1 MFGSGSDILL
11 NSGFDVFRKP
21 NPDTARPPG
30 SGFAILLNTDT
41 VLHAWLLERVRGE
54 GRVPPDGMTRGAG

>member
-1 MFGSGSDILL
+1 MFSSGSDILL

-21 NPDTARPPG
+21 NPDTNTPPG
-30 SGFAILLNTDT
+30 SGLAILMITDT

-54 GRVPPDGMTRGAG
+54 GRVPQDGMTRGAC